1 MLHLTSY
8 DGISISVTANLL
20 QILKVTT
27 IIVQFLIASLA
38 GNLPVKEDDRFDFKI
53 SNVKSG

>member
-27 IIVQFLIASLA
+27 IIVQFLIASLE
-38 GNLPVKEDDRFDFKI
+38 GNLPVKEDNRFDFKI